1 MQIDRP
7 TVGDREG
14 YTTHPCWRCDH
25 RDGLMATSAGT
36 MRLHMCGAVQAMRE
50 HPSGLRARGDERVH
64 ACSRHGSQL
73 EKINNH

>member
-1 MQIDRP
+1 
-7 TVGDREG
+7 
-14 YTTHPCWRCDH
+14 
-25 RDGLMATSAGT
+25 
-36 MRLHMCGAVQAMRE
+36 MRE